1 MIATTLAVL
10 LAQGAGALGPS
21 VNGGAAP
28 PIQSA
33 PLPIPRR
40 APAATSVPAAPEPT
54 KLQLCLSA
62 IDENPL
68 SAIEAAQEWLQVTKG
83 APSAE
88 PNHCLGVAYNRLGR
102 QAEAEAAFNAARD
115 AIPSSE
121 KIRRASFGAMAAMAV
136 LVQGASA
143 RADAGFAAA
152 IAEAKAGGDMR
163 LAGDIA
169 IDRARAQVAL
179 KQDAAAAAGL
189 AEGRAASPDNPAG
202 WLLSATL
209 ARRLEHL
216 ADAQT
221 FIQRAADLAPF
232 DPDVGLEAGVIAV
245 FRGRDETARKSWLS
259 VIKVAPESEQAKIA
273 QGYIDQLG
281 PAPAPTAVPASEG
294 R

>member
-1 MIATTLAVL
+1 MIATAIALL
-10 LAQGAGALGPS
+10 LAQVGPS
-21 VNGGAAP
+21 VTGGAAP

-40 APAATSVPAAPEPT
+40 APAATSAPAAPEPT

-68 SAIEAAQEWLQVTKG
+68 SAIEAAQEWLRVTKG

-88 PNHCLGVAYNRLGR
+88 PNHCLGVANNRLGR
-102 QAEAEAAFNAARD
+102 PVEAEAAFNAAREALPGSD
-115 AIPSSE
+115 
-121 KIRRASFGAMAAMAV
+121 KLRRASFGAMAALAV
-136 LVQGASA
+136 LEQGDAA
-143 RADAGFAAA
+143 RADTGFAAA
-152 IAEAKAGGDMR
+152 LAEAKAGGDMR

-189 AEGRAASPDNPAG
+189 AEGRTASPDNPAG

-209 ARRLEHL
+209 ARRQEHL

-245 FRGRDETARKSWLS
+245 LGGRDETARKSWLS

-281 PAPAPTAVPASEG
+281 PALAPAAGPTSEG

>member
-1 MIATTLAVL
+1 MIAAALALL
-10 LAQGAGALGPS
+10 LAQAGSS
-21 VNGGAAP
+21 VTGGAAP
-28 PIQSA
+28 PITPV
-33 PLPIPRR
+33 PLPIPHAAR
-40 APAATSVPAAPEPT
+40 AAPVPAAPEPT

-68 SAIEAAQEWLQVTKG
+68 AAIEAAEEWRRLTKG

-102 QAEAEAAFNAARD
+102 PAEAEIAFVAARD
-115 AIPSSE
+115 ALPASE
-121 KIRRASFGAMAAMAV
+121 PVRRASFGAMAALAV
-136 LVQGASA
+136 LDQGDAA

-152 IAEAKAGGDMR
+152 LAEAGTGGDAR

-179 KQDAAAAAGL
+179 KQDGVAAAGL
-189 AEGRAASPDNPAG
+189 AEGRAASSDNPAG

-209 ARRLEHL
+209 ARRQEHL
-216 ADAQT
+216 AEAQR
-221 FIQRAADLAPF
+221 FIQRAAELAPF

-245 FRGRDETARKSWLS
+245 LGGRDEAARKSWLS
-259 VIKVAPESEQAKIA
+259 VIKVAPDSAQAKTA

-281 PAPAPTAVPASEG
+281 PAPSVVPAGTPEG